1 MPGGQ
6 RRPADPVA
14 IGSFVP
20 STFYPVEVFP
30 TGTRNVELSKNRVS
44 HDEAGTSGGD
54 TIIIPSAYLTF
65 KRSGDSPVA

>member
-1 MPGGQ
+1 MPGRQ
-6 RRPADPVA
+6 RLPADPVA

-30 TGTRNVELSKNRVS
+30 TGTPNVEFAKNRSS

-54 TIIIPSAYLTF
+54 VTIVQIY
-65 KRSGDSPVA
+65 VH